1 MEILWRIR
9 NSDRGGEDRPKKGR
23 GEGCHRSDLP
33 GGSGLRPGPV
43 LGPGPVLDVHLVQR
57 PALFPDVERTKPGP
71 VELVPHL
78 CNPSR
83 GPLRHVHLVPRRA
96 VRVAH
101 RSRGVFGELEV
112 KEPGNGCSH
121 QGGPGPSLG
130 RDPVEPGSG
139 YRDLVRLVLDRTGA
153 RTALVPVPFLVW
165 DGLACGMALLPNPTL
180 THDQVKRMKRDYVVG
195 REALELGDLG
205 IRPILLEEALP
216 DCIPDW

>member
-1 MEILWRIR
+1 M
-9 NSDRGGEDRPKKGR
+9 SDGEPRGKGYFVAC
-23 GEGCHRSDLP
+23 GGAKAELLNLP
-33 GGSGLRPGPV
+33 AVGGLHPGPA
-43 LGPGPVLDVHLVQR
+43 LGPGPVLDTHLVQG
-57 PALFPDVERTKPGP
+57 PALFPDVERTKPYP

-78 CNPSR
+78 CDPSR
-83 GPLRHVHLVPRRA
+83 ASLRHVHVVPHRA

-101 RSRGVFGELEV
+101 RSRGVFGELGV
-112 KEPGNGCSH
+112 KEPGKGCGH
-121 QGGPGPSLG
+121 QGGPGLSLG
-130 RDPVEPGSG
+130 RDPVDPGSG

-165 DGLACGMALLPNPTL
+165 NVLACGLALLPNPPL

-205 IRPILLEEALP
+205 IRPILLEEALL